1 MKDMQLNIS
10 VEKDNME
17 NKIYIGWSAIE
28 EFVDDLCYQIKKD
41 HPEVKYVH
49 GLKRG
54 GLIPAVL
61 ISHILGLKYVDIPKY
76 YEPDECLIV
85 DDICDSGVTLNNWK
99 EYITAVLHY
108 KPHTSCVEPTI
119 HAFAHEGDEWIIYP
133 WERDDSETIQDY
145 LK

>member
-1 MKDMQLNIS
+1 MIKKMS
-10 VEKDNME
+10 
-17 NKIYIGWSAIE
+17 NKIYIKWEAVE
-28 EFVDDLCYQIKKD
+28 ELVDKLCYQIKLDYPKI
-41 HPEVKYVH
+41 KYVH

-61 ISHILGLKYVDIPKY
+61 ISHILNLEYIDTPEH

-85 DDICDSGVTLNNWK
+85 DDICDSGITLKKWG

-108 KPHTSCVEPTI
+108 KPHTACIMPSMSGFI
-119 HAFAHEGDEWIIYP
+119 HEEDEWIIYP